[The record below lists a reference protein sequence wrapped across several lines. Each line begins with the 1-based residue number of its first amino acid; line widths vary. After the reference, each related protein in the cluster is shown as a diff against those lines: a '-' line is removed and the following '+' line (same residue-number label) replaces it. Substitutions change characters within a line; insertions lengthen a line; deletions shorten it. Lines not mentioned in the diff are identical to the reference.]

1 MSLTHAWYFP
11 GCAFQKNRQYL
22 CSGDS
27 VQEVRTG
34 VLHALTVKL
43 QWKLLTATIFIFN
56 PEDQEAQLHGS
67 IHPHVWPVMP
77 QAPQLVM
84 LLSGRY
90 LPSEEHVGDNCLS
103 WSNCSTRTPRQAR
116 NLHCRPLRQ
125 KVPWGSWGWSQCNFR
140 ASGRALCQA
149 RISGLLLVHFS
160 YLLHCTSK
168 KTKPHSWASV
178 TSSLHS
184 CVLLSLLFSQFY
196 FTSSD
201 APVLCLAP
209 AQGKTKSRLEKHGQE
224 KNSHTSPANV
234 AQKGC
239 APLQGCWIPSSNS
252 WYLSFKS
259 CSSLL
264 FSYFL
269 RKIIVT
275 SFFSACNCLLLIA
288 SVGITASWHPLEAS
302 QSFKPSGS
310 FFAYF

>member
-1 MSLTHAWYFP
+1 MWVITAYHGATAVPELQ
-11 GCAFQKNRQYL
+11 GRQGI
-22 CSGDS
+22 S
-27 VQEVRTG
+27 
-34 VLHALTVKL
+34 TV
-43 QWKLLTATIFIFN
+43 
-56 PEDQEAQLHGS
+56 D
-67 IHPHVWPVMP
+67 
-77 QAPQLVM
+77 
-84 LLSGRY
+84 LSGRRS
-90 LPSEEHVGDNCLS
+90 LGGLEDGVSATS
-103 WSNCSTRTPRQAR
+103 
-116 NLHCRPLRQ
+116 
-125 KVPWGSWGWSQCNFR
+125 

-160 YLLHCTSK
+160 YPLHCTSK